1 MAKDPQQLSARFV
14 QVNFEKDFRSVKH
27 LTHPWRLDAV
37 QSSRRE
43 AIPFA
48 LSADDVEEMMYQSV
62 SVARKSSGDF
72 TIVMTFA
79 LLGLALSLLLIGKA
93 SLIDPEYMAT
103 LLLSF

>member
-1 MAKDPQQLSARFV
+1 
-14 QVNFEKDFRSVKH
+14 VKH
-27 LTHPWRLDAV
+27 LTHPRFADGV
-37 QSSRRE
+37 ESSRRE

-48 LSADDVEEMMYQSV
+48 LSSDDVEEIMYQSAA
-62 SVARKSSGDF
+62 VATKSSGDF

-93 SLIDPEYMAT
+93 SLIDPEYMAA